1 MIPILE
7 GALRQFLK
15 TILLSGCV
23 CVHVYACLLS
33 YEYILKG

>member
-15 TILLSGCV
+15 TILYQAV
-23 CVHVYACLLS
+23 CVRMCMLVCYLMNI
-33 YEYILKG
+33 Y